1 MPKVGY
7 EPIRRQQLID
17 ATLNSVAELGLKATT
32 INTIS
37 KRAGLSSGIISH
49 YFGSK
54 NGLIEATV
62 RYLLTSLKSSLISK
76 IDENISQQQR
86 LMLIVEANFSVV
98 QKQAHVTKTWLS
110 FWAESMHDE
119 QLHRLQ
125 AVNAKRLYSN
135 LLYSFKTLLP
145 YEQAL
150 QAATLS
156 AAMIDGLWLRA
167 VLTKANEAE
176 FSNVELLAKNYVN
189 SLIPVCQD

>member
-17 ATLNSVAELGLKATT
+17 ATLSSVAELGLKATT

-76 IDENISQQQR
+76 IDTNISQQQR

-98 QKQAHVTKTWLS
+98 QKQAHVTKTWLI

-135 LLYSFKTLLP
+135 LLYSFKALLP

-176 FSNVELLAKNYVN
+176 FSNAELLAKNYVN
-189 SLIPVCQD
+189 SLIPVSQD

>member
-76 IDENISQQQR
+76 IDNNISQQQR

-176 FSNVELLAKNYVN
+176 FSNAELLAKNYVN

>member
-76 IDENISQQQR
+76 IDASVSQQQR

-135 LLYSFKTLLP
+135 LLYSFKALLP
-145 YEQAL
+145 HEQAL

-167 VLTKANEAE
+167 VLTKANEDE
-176 FSNVELLAKNYVN
+176 FSDAELLAKNYVN

>member
-76 IDENISQQQR
+76 IDASVSQQQR

-145 YEQAL
+145 REQAL

-167 VLTKANEAE
+167 VLTKANEDE
-176 FSNVELLAKNYVN
+176 FSNAELLAKNYVN

>member
-176 FSNVELLAKNYVN
+176 FSNAELLAKNYVN
-189 SLIPVCQD
+189 SLIPVFQD

>member
-1 MPKVGY
+1 
-7 EPIRRQQLID
+7 
-17 ATLNSVAELGLKATT
+17 
-32 INTIS
+32 
-37 KRAGLSSGIISH
+37 
-49 YFGSK
+49 
-54 NGLIEATV
+54 
-62 RYLLTSLKSSLISK
+62 
-76 IDENISQQQR
+76 
-86 LMLIVEANFSVV
+86 
-98 QKQAHVTKTWLS
+98 
-110 FWAESMHDE
+110 MHDE

-176 FSNVELLAKNYVN
+176 FSNAELLAKNYVN

>member
-37 KRAGLSSGIISH
+37 KRAGVSSGIISH

-176 FSNVELLAKNYVN
+176 FSNAELLAKNYVN

>member
-37 KRAGLSSGIISH
+37 KHAGLSSGIISH

-86 LMLIVEANFSVV
+86 LMLVVEANFSVV

-176 FSNVELLAKNYVN
+176 FSNAELLAKNYVN

>member
-167 VLTKANEAE
+167 VLTKANETE
-176 FSNVELLAKNYVN
+176 FSNAELLAKNYVN

>member
-176 FSNVELLAKNYVN
+176 FSNAELLAKNYVN

>member
-76 IDENISQQQR
+76 IDKNISQQQR

-176 FSNVELLAKNYVN
+176 FSNAELLAKNYVN

>member
-37 KRAGLSSGIISH
+37 KHAGLSSGIISH

-176 FSNVELLAKNYVN
+176 FSNAELLAKNYVN

>member
-135 LLYSFKTLLP
+135 LLYSFKTLSP

-176 FSNVELLAKNYVN
+176 FSNAELLAKNYVN

>member
-76 IDENISQQQR
+76 IDASVSQQQR

-135 LLYSFKTLLP
+135 LLYSFKALLP

-167 VLTKANEAE
+167 VLTKANEDE
-176 FSNVELLAKNYVN
+176 FSNAELLAKNYVN

>member
-167 VLTKANEAE
+167 VLTKANEDE
-176 FSNVELLAKNYVN
+176 FSNAEVLAKNYVN